1 MASNKDTVTKLFNEK
16 QICFFRRMDRPSA
29 YLSADF
35 LWGAADAPEI
45 GGCTVKW
52 VSTVAIYR
60 PVFLSTWIPV
70 YGR

>member
-1 MASNKDTVTKLFNEK
+1 
-16 QICFFRRMDRPSA
+16 MDRPSA

-35 LWGAADAPEI
+35 LWGTADAPEI

-60 PVFLSTWIPV
+60 PVFLPTWIPV